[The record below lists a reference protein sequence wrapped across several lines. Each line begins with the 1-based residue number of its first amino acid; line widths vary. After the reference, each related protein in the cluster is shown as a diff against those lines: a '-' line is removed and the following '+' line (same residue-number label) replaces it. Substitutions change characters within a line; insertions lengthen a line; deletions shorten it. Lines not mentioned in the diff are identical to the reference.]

1 MPTHYSCSTCG
12 LAVIVLPTA
21 VVRACRCG
29 SAIVASISATAKGHG
44 GVKVGGKPA
53 A

>member
-12 LAVIVLPTA
+12 LAVIVMSSV

-29 SAIVASISATAKGHG
+29 SPIVANISATAKGHG
-44 GVKVGGKPA
+44 GAKVGKPA